1 MTSRRCFLCAEKGS
15 TTMHMFP
22 KDPSSHSLWK
32 QICDLQEFDD
42 VSRLFLCSNHF
53 KLDDYREPSA
63 QKFGGKL
70 RLKPGAFPSV
80 SVPNKIHMLEH
91 TATTSSMPILPIT
104 AKNYGNE
111 SEAVNLEQ
119 PLPVSTAESSPMCNY
134 KRKSDDQLMCTPKK
148 RHFYEAR
155 YFSEV
160 TISDFDTP
168 RRAKR
173 AFHLAKEEVKRQ
185 RLRNRALQQK
195 NRRLKIKITSL
206 QELLTHLQQKNVL
219 SEGAGDTLLVILLVV
234 IIQNFLKF
242 SF

>member
-1 MTSRRCFLCAEKGS
+1 MTSRRCFLCAEKGP
-15 TTMHMFP
+15 TTLHMFP
-22 KDPSSHSLWK
+22 KDPSSLSLWK

-63 QKFGGKL
+63 QKLGGKL

-80 SVPNKIHMLEH
+80 SVPNKIH
-91 TATTSSMPILPIT
+91 I
-104 AKNYGNE
+104 K
-111 SEAVNLEQ
+111 SEAVNLDQ
-119 PLPVSTAESSPMCNY
+119 SLPISTAESSSMCNY

-148 RHFYEAR
+148 RSFYEAR

-160 TISDFDTP
+160 AISDFDTP

-185 RLRNRALQQK
+185 CLRNRALQQK

-206 QELLTHLQQKNVL
+206 QELLTHLQQQKIL
-219 SEGAGDTLLVILLVV
+219 SEGAGDSLLVI
-234 IIQNFLKF
+234 
-242 SF
+242 

>member
-1 MTSRRCFLCAEKGS
+1 MTSRRCFLCAEKGP
-15 TTMHMFP
+15 TTLHMFP
-22 KDPSSHSLWK
+22 KDPSSISLWK

-63 QKFGGKL
+63 QMLGGKL

-91 TATTSSMPILPIT
+91 TTSSMPIT
-104 AKNYGNE
+104 ATNLGSK
-111 SEAVNLEQ
+111 SEAVNLDQ
-119 PLPVSTAESSPMCNY
+119 SLLVSTAESSSMCNY

-148 RHFYEAR
+148 RSFYEAR

-160 TISDFDTP
+160 AISDFDTP

-185 RLRNRALQQK
+185 CLRNRALQQK
-195 NRRLKIKITSL
+195 NKRLK
-206 QELLTHLQQKNVL
+206 
-219 SEGAGDTLLVILLVV
+219 
-234 IIQNFLKF
+234 LKSHRF
-242 SF
+242 RSY